1 MHNKSRPVRL
11 ECPAMRAFV
20 TGATG
25 FIGGHVARKLAQRG
39 DQVVALVRSPEK
51 ASDLE
56 AQGAELVEGDLSNE
70 EAIRRGVEGADA
82 VFHIGAIYKVGIKKS
97 QAEELWDANVRGVER
112 VLDAAHDAGVKRIV
126 YTSTVNVFGNTNG
139 EVVDE
144 GYRRDEADGFLSVY
158 DETKY
163 RAHLIA
169 EDRIAKGY
177 PIVMVQPGG
186 VYGPDDHSEVG
197 NMIDQAARGKLPAK
211 MFPETGFMMVHV
223 EDVADGIL
231 LAHDK
236 GEIGESYVLAGEKT
250 SMGEIVDRAA
260 ATAGR
265 KPPRMT
271 MPNALMK
278 MSAPLGPVIG
288 PAMGFPPNLG
298 ELISASAGVTY
309 WATDDKAR
317 RELGF
322 KPRGIDEGLR
332 DTIGIDKSSAGPQP
346 GLGLGELEPLHRGQH
361 ALGREA
367 ARDRGARQDHH
378 SLVW

>member
-1 MHNKSRPVRL
+1 V
-11 ECPAMRAFV
+11 RAFV

-25 FIGGHVARKLAQRG
+25 FIGGHVARKLSERG
-39 DQVVALVRSPEK
+39 DQVVALVRSPDK
-51 ASDLE
+51 ADELK

-70 EAIRRGVEGADA
+70 DAIKRGVEGADA

-97 QAEELWDANVRGVER
+97 EAEGLWDANVAGTER
-112 VLDAAHDAGVKRIV
+112 VLDAAHDAGANRIV
-126 YTSTVNVFGNTNG
+126 YTSTVNAFGNTNG

-144 GYRRDEADGFLSVY
+144 TYRRDESDGFLSVY

-163 RAHLIA
+163 RAHLVA
-169 EDRIAKGY
+169 EDRMGKGY

-211 MFPETGFMMVHV
+211 MFPETGFMLVHV
-223 EDVADGIL
+223 EDVAEGHL

-236 GEIGESYVLAGEKT
+236 GKIGESYVLAGEKT
-250 SMGEIVDRAA
+250 TMGEIVDRAA

-265 KPPRMT
+265 KGPRLT
-271 MPNALMK
+271 MPNVLMK
-278 MSAPLGPVIG
+278 LSAPLGPVIG
-288 PAMGFPPNLG
+288 PAMGFPPNLR

-309 WATDDKAR
+309 WAKDDKAR

-322 KPRGIDEGLR
+322 QPRGIDEGLR
-332 DTIGIDKSSAGPQP
+332 DTIGIDKGSAGP
-346 GLGLGELEPLHRGQH
+346 
-361 ALGREA
+361 
-367 ARDRGARQDHH
+367 
-378 SLVW
+378 